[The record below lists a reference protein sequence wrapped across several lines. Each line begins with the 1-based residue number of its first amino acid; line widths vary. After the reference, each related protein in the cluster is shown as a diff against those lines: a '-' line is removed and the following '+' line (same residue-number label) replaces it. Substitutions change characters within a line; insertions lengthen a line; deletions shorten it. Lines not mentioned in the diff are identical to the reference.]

1 MKKYS
6 ADEKNNRDRNRKRPA
21 IAIVGNMNVGK
32 STLFSRMCGKS
43 ATSVNMSGATVS
55 IAVGRI
61 KEAGMDAFDTPGIY
75 SIFSPNEDERISRD
89 VLLPQEGEHDIQGVV
104 VVADAKNMKR
114 SLAIVIQYAE
124 YGLPM
129 LLDVNMIDE
138 AASHGIEIDYEKLSE
153 VLGIDVCTSI
163 ASDGIGVQGIISKLA
178 EMKISKK
185 LVKYPGW
192 IEQFLEMVEKM
203 LKPSDVPPRMIGLL
217 LLAGDSGIME
227 YVEKNF
233 GAGMLEQLKD
243 LAEEYSKESRVE
255 SSILLT
261 NLYNKRAEQ
270 IVREIQKVET
280 PSKNP
285 YLVTFGDWCTKLSTG
300 IPIAM
305 LILLAMYLFIGS
317 FGATFLVDT
326 INGTLFE
333 GFLIPW
339 VSALVAPINSP
350 FIRDMLIDPSF
361 GVLPT
366 GIFLALGL
374 VLPVIFCFYI
384 AFGFLQDSG
393 YLPRIS
399 ILLDKVF
406 QKMGLNGKG
415 VIPLLMGFSC
425 ITMAVLTTRVL
436 NTEKEKNIASFLV
449 FLALPCAPLLS
460 VMLIILKKMP
470 VSASFTV
477 FGLIFSQLLIAG
489 LLANKVLPGVR
500 SPLFLEIPPMRL
512 PDPIQVVKISASKTY
527 FFMKEALPVF
537 IIASVGVFLFQRA
550 GGLELLERE
559 TGPLLSKLMGLPE
572 KSIQVFIKTMIRR
585 ECGAAELQH
594 LSGMYSNLQL
604 VVNLVVMT
612 FVVPCVNAII
622 VLLKERGLKAAAAI
636 LVAVMIYATLLG
648 SFVNHSC
655 RFLGITFS

>member
-1 MKKYS
+1 MK
-6 ADEKNNRDRNRKRPA
+6 ETINRKRHA

-43 ATSVNMSGATVS
+43 ATSVNIAGTTVS
-55 IAVGRI
+55 INRGRI
-61 KEAGMDAFDTPGIY
+61 KEADMDAFDTPGIC

-89 VLLPQEGEHDIQGVV
+89 VLLPQEGEHDIQGVI

-114 SLAIVIQYAE
+114 SIAIVIQYAE

-163 ASDGIGVQGIISKLA
+163 ASDGIGVQRIISKLA
-178 EMKISKK
+178 GMRVSKK

-192 IEQFLEMVEKM
+192 VEQFLEMVEKM
-203 LKPSDVPPRMIGLL
+203 LKSSDVPPRVIGLL
-217 LLAGDSGIME
+217 LLARDSSIME
-227 YVEKNF
+227 YVERNF
-233 GAGMLEQLKD
+233 GTGMLEQLKD
-243 LAEEYSKESRVE
+243 LAEEYSKEGRVE
-255 SSILLT
+255 CSILLT

-305 LILLAMYLFIGS
+305 VILLAMYLFIGS

-333 GFLIPW
+333 GLLIPW
-339 VSALVAPINSP
+339 VNKLVEPINSS

-366 GIFLALGL
+366 GVFLALGL

-399 ILLDKVF
+399 LLLDKVF

-415 VIPLLMGFSC
+415 VVPLLMGFSC
-425 ITMAVLTTRVL
+425 ITMAILTTRIL

-489 LLANKVLPGVR
+489 FLANKVLPGVR

-512 PDPIQVVKISASKTY
+512 PDPLQVLKMSASKTY

-537 IIASVGVFLFQRA
+537 IFASAGVFLFQRA
-550 GGLELLERE
+550 GGLEILERE
-559 TGPLLSKLMGLPE
+559 TGPLISNLMGLPE

-585 ECGAAELQH
+585 ECGAAELKH

-622 VLLKERGLKAAAAI
+622 VLLKERGLRAAAAI
-636 LVAVMIYATLLG
+636 LVAVMIYAALLG
-648 SFVNHSC
+648 SIVNHAC
-655 RFLGITFS
+655 RFLGITFA

>member
-1 MKKYS
+1 
-6 ADEKNNRDRNRKRPA
+6 
-21 IAIVGNMNVGK
+21 
-32 STLFSRMCGKS
+32 
-43 ATSVNMSGATVS
+43 
-55 IAVGRI
+55 
-61 KEAGMDAFDTPGIY
+61 
-75 SIFSPNEDERISRD
+75 
-89 VLLPQEGEHDIQGVV
+89 
-104 VVADAKNMKR
+104 
-114 SLAIVIQYAE
+114 
-124 YGLPM
+124 
-129 LLDVNMIDE
+129 
-138 AASHGIEIDYEKLSE
+138 
-153 VLGIDVCTSI
+153 
-163 ASDGIGVQGIISKLA
+163 
-178 EMKISKK
+178 
-185 LVKYPGW
+185 
-192 IEQFLEMVEKM
+192 
-203 LKPSDVPPRMIGLL
+203 
-217 LLAGDSGIME
+217 
-227 YVEKNF
+227 
-233 GAGMLEQLKD
+233 
-243 LAEEYSKESRVE
+243 
-255 SSILLT
+255 
-261 NLYNKRAEQ
+261 
-270 IVREIQKVET
+270 VET

-305 LILLAMYLFIGS
+305 VILLAMYLFIGS

-339 VSALVAPINSP
+339 VSKLVEPVNSS

-366 GIFLALGL
+366 GVFLALGL

-415 VIPLLMGFSC
+415 VVPLLMGFSC
-425 ITMAVLTTRVL
+425 ITMAILTTRIL

-489 LLANKVLPGVR
+489 FLANKVLPGVR

-512 PDPIQVVKISASKTY
+512 PDPLQVLKISASKTY

-537 IIASVGVFLFQRA
+537 IFASVGVFLFQRA
-550 GGLELLERE
+550 GGLEILERE
-559 TGPLLSKLMGLPE
+559 TGPLISNLMGLPE

-622 VLLKERGLKAAAAI
+622 VLLKERGLRAAAAI
-636 LVAVMIYATLLG
+636 LVAVMIYAALLG
-648 SFVNHSC
+648 SIVNHAC
-655 RFLGITFS
+655 RFLGITFA